1 MSRLPAGFLRLI
13 AALMGLHA
21 TMAVARVTSTLW
33 LLQHGHSAL
42 LVGVMLAL
50 VSLTPALL
58 GAPAGA
64 WADRFGLWR
73 PLVGGS
79 VAAALGVVAAW
90 VWPSVPTLVMAAL
103 GTGAS
108 LALAAVAV
116 QREIALI
123 AQAQPEGGVPSQALY
138 SWAAMGPALSNTLSP
153 VLAGLLIDHLG
164 FRAGFFAA
172 VLLAPLG
179 VLLLRAHR
187 HMPWPGGA
195 HRASLMPAWDL
206 LGQRPLRALLVLNM
220 VLAVAWD
227 AHTFVVP
234 VLGHERGYSAS
245 TIGLLLGA
253 FAVGVALV
261 RLAIVKWTGAWSD
274 RTAIRAALLVTATAL
289 GAYPWLP
296 GVPGMAAGSFVLGLA
311 LGSVQP
317 TMLAALTHTTPSHR
331 HGQALGLRMVMTN
344 GAAIV
349 MPLAFGSVAALAGAG
364 APMTL
369 MALVAALCWPATRPL
384 SQAEGGAPRLNEP

>member
-1 MSRLPAGFLRLI
+1 LSRLPAGFLRLI
-13 AALMGLHA
+13 GALMALHA
-21 TMAVARVTSTLW
+21 TMAVVRVTSTLW
-33 LLQHGHSAL
+33 LLKTGHSAF

-79 VAAALGVVAAW
+79 ALAGLGVVAAW
-90 VWPSVPTLVMAAL
+90 AWPSVPTLVLAAL

-108 LALAAVAV
+108 LALSAVAV

-123 AQAQPEGGVPSQALY
+123 AQAQPDGGVPSQALY
-138 SWAAMGPALSNTLSP
+138 SWAAMGPAMSNTLSP
-153 VLAGLLIDHLG
+153 VVAGFLIDHLG
-164 FRAGFFAA
+164 FRYGFFAG
-172 VLLAPLG
+172 VLLAPVGL
-179 VLLLRAHR
+179 LLLRAHR
-187 HMPWPGGA
+187 HRPWPGGA
-195 HRASLMPAWDL
+195 RHASLMPAWDL
-206 LGQRPLRALLVLNM
+206 LRQRPLRALLVLNM

-261 RLAIVKWTGAWSD
+261 RLAIVRWTGAWSD
-274 RTAIRAALLVTATAL
+274 RTAIRAALLVTASAL

-296 GVPGMAAGSFVLGLA
+296 GVPGMALGSFLLGMA

-317 TMLAALTHTTPSHR
+317 TMLAALTHITPPER
-331 HGQALGLRMVMTN
+331 HGQALGLRMVLTN
-344 GAAIV
+344 GAAIL
-349 MPLAFGSVAALAGAG
+349 MPLAFGAVSSLAGAA
-364 APMTL
+364 APMSL
-369 MALVAALCWPATRPL
+369 MALVAAACWPATRPL
-384 SQAEGGAPRLNEP
+384 SQSPGGTPSVKD

>member
-1 MSRLPAGFLRLI
+1 MSALPPGFVRLI

-33 LLQHGHSAL
+33 LLQNGHSAF

-73 PLVGGS
+73 PLWTGS
-79 VAAALGVVAAW
+79 LLAGLGVLAAL
-90 VWPSVPTLVMAAL
+90 VWPSVPTLVLAAL
-103 GTGAS
+103 GTGAA

-116 QREIALI
+116 QRDIALL
-123 AQAQPEGGVPSQALY
+123 AQAQGDGGVAPQALY

-153 VLAGLLIDHLG
+153 VVAGLVIDHLG
-164 FRAGFFAA
+164 FRPAFAVA
-172 VLLAPLG
+172 LLLAPMG
-179 VLLLRAHR
+179 VWLLRAHR
-187 HMPWPGGA
+187 QRPWPQATHPAG
-195 HRASLMPAWDL
+195 LMPAWDL
-206 LGQRPLRALLVLNM
+206 LRQRPVRALLVLNM

-234 VLGHERGYSAS
+234 VLGHERGFSAS

-253 FAVGVALV
+253 FAVGVAAV
-261 RLAIVKWTGAWSD
+261 RLAIVRWGGAWSD
-274 RTAIRAALLVTATAL
+274 KRGIRVALGVTAATLAV
-289 GAYPWLP
+289 YPWLP
-296 GVPGMAAGSFVLGLA
+296 GVLGMSAGSFVLGMA

-317 TMLAALTHTTPSHR
+317 TMLAALTHLTPPAR
-331 HGQALGLRMVMTN
+331 HGQALGLRMLMTN
-344 GAAIV
+344 GAAIG
-349 MPLAFGSVAALAGAG
+349 MPVVFGAVVGLAGAA
-364 APMTL
+364 APMGL
-369 MALVAALCWPATRPL
+369 MALVAALCWPATAPL
-384 SQAEGGAPRLNEP
+384 DDGQAHERR